1 MVFEEKTRFN
11 IDTVQLYLKK
21 HPAMHNL
28 I

>member
-11 IDTVQLYLKK
+11 IDKVQLYLKK